1 MFQKLLAEI
10 PDYRE
15 FLTAAELDDSSRRL
29 AREYPESVSLFEMG
43 RTREDRSL
51 LCLQIGRGERNALLF
66 GCPHPNEP
74 IGAMLLEY
82 LSRRLAED
90 AALREALGYTWY
102 IVKAWDADGLVKN
115 EGWLKGPFRI
125 YSYTRHFFRPAGTA
139 QVDWTF
145 PVDYKRLHFHDVLP
159 ETQAMMELIDRIR
172 PEFIYALHNAGFGG
186 TYWYE
191 SEPTPAIYDTLHS
204 IPGKY
209 NIPLSLGAAESPANK
224 SFAPA
229 IYRCGGAR
237 EEYDYLEKY
246 GGGDREELN
255 RLRMGDNSASYAYMR
270 YGSFTL
276 LTELPY
282 FYDPRVADTSPSDM
296 TRLEV
301 LRQSV
306 KETEQIN
313 RDLRRIL
320 ALSEPYMSADNPY
333 RDAVRDFSQEAGSA
347 RAALNQAEAD
357 PAFQQ
362 AATQAEKLDQL
373 VISKFYK
380 AILYGMLVRANE
392 TELERTTTGET
403 RAKCLQQGYE
413 EASGG
418 LKNITDYLESR
429 LQYSVVP
436 IRDLI
441 AVQLESG
448 LAVLGHLDNRRRG
461 AACGSTDPDMEQPE
475 GEEGRTSGKTR
486 ISV

>member
-1 MFQKLLAEI
+1 MDGILQKLLTEI
-10 PDYRE
+10 PDYQE
-15 FLTAAELDDSSRRL
+15 FLTAAELDESTRRL
-29 AREYPESVSLFEMG
+29 AREHPESVSLLEIG
-43 RTREDRSL
+43 RTREGRAL
-51 LCLQIGRGERNALLF
+51 LCLQIGGGERNALLF

-82 LSRRLAED
+82 FSRSLAEN

-115 EGWLKGPFRI
+115 EGWLKGPFNI
-125 YSYTRHFFRPAGTA
+125 YQYTRNFFRPAGVA

-145 PVDYKRLHFHDVLP
+145 PADYKRLHFHDVLP

-172 PEFIYALHNAGFGG
+172 PAFIYALHNTGFGG

-191 SEPTPAIYDTLHS
+191 SEPTPAIYDRLHR

-209 NIPLSLGAAESPANK
+209 NIPLSLGAAESPANEP
-224 SFAPA
+224 FAPA

-246 GGGDREELN
+246 GGGDREELGH
-255 RLRMGDNSASYAYMR
+255 LRMGDNSASYAYRR

-282 FYDPRVADTSPSDM
+282 FYDPQVADTSPSDM

-301 LRQSV
+301 LRRSV
-306 KETEQIN
+306 EETEQIN

-320 ALSEPYMSADNPY
+320 ALSEGHMAADNPY
-333 RDAVRDFSQEAGSA
+333 MAAVKDFSRESGSLQ
-347 RAALNQAEAD
+347 AALNQAEAD
-357 PAFQQ
+357 PAFRQT
-362 AATQAEKLDQL
+362 ATQAEKLDQL

-380 AILYGMLVRANE
+380 AIVYGMLVRANE
-392 TELERTTTGET
+392 TELERAAPEGAGRDCLDRGYRESLRGLEAITG
-403 RAKCLQQGYE
+403 
-413 EASGG
+413 
-418 LKNITDYLESR
+418 YLESR
-429 LQYSVVP
+429 LQYRVVP

-448 LAVLGHLDNRRRG
+448 LTVLEHLDNR
-461 AACGSTDPDMEQPE
+461 AAKGQPGVSE
-475 GEEGRTSGKTR
+475 K
-486 ISV
+486 